1 MKKTLLTALFLA
13 PFLSFA
19 QFRTNPSVLD
29 KKTVTFTD
37 TTKTLKKTAQPLN
50 WPIAKTVRVS
60 GSLMAGGA
68 ALMAIGRLVANQPTT
83 TESEFKRAKDI
94 NTYSFVAG
102 SALIVIG
109 GLLMSSQK

>member
-1 MKKTLLTALFLA
+1 MKKLILAFVLA
-13 PFLSFA
+13 PCLGFA

-29 KKTVTFTD
+29 KKTVTFSD
-37 TTKTLKKTAQPLN
+37 TTKTLKTTAQPLN

-68 ALMAIGRLVANQPTT
+68 AVMAVGRLIANQPTT
-83 TESEFKRAKDI
+83 TEAEFNRAKDI